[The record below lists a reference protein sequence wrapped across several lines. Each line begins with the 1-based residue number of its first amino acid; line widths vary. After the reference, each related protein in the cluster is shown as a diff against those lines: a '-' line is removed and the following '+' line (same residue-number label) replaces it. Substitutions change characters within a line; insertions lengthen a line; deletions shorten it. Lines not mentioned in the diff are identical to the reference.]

1 MLLEIGNNVVFT
13 GINRTE
19 IKEEKNPA
27 CGFFSSSKFFVKMRL
42 SFIIHSPVLYSL
54 FRNDGTLRG

>member
-1 MLLEIGNNVVFT
+1 M
-13 GINRTE
+13 
-19 IKEEKNPA
+19 KEEKNPA

-42 SFIIHSPVLYSL
+42 SSITHSPVLYSL